1 MKTSTRK
8 NLKEFI
14 ENNRGGGRFP
24 KGFTIEMFESMTDAQ
39 QASVIGSI
47 SYRLKVSIGV
57 GMKYA
62 VLTKA
67 YFPKDGQ
74 FKFSRT
80 VWERLIKIRDREA
93 GITNLDDPTKTTIQ
107 WSEVNDT
114 MKENF
119 KKWVDVYGKN
129 YDKNF
134 NGELFDKLSDDIKLK
149 FFYVMA
155 KKFKWVRGQEVL
167 NWRITAETMISKVK
181 KLEINNEIQEAIIN
195 VVPVSSEDTPETV
208 DDTPDDV
215 KNQKRIELLK
225 AACRRAKTA
234 EKYKEVLENPLFNR
248 DMLDIIL
255 KRFEKG
261 TAFESRYSGHAKEVI
276 DMVSTHPLTTTDDLV
291 RIRKMK
297 SKNSWNNNSS
307 VAYASS
313 SLNSAL
319 ADKPDAPKDA
329 IMQMVKLAQFDIKIK
344 ALKRTDLT
352 QEDKDVI
359 IDYTIR
365 LHGHMPDQ
373 VKEIFK
379 AAGEENLLN
388 DPKVKKQIIDVLE
401 KKYTKAPGWNTKPTG
416 MAFLETVDEYGWLDD
431 LPEKTKLVMG
441 GVISTAYN
449 KNILSK
455 ERIKKIIG
463 SLKGDASFFLIQ
475 LYQETN
481 DADFLPKETQDV
493 FLF

>member
-234 EKYKEVLENPLFNR
+234 EKYKVVLENPLFNR
-248 DMLDIIL
+248 DMLKIIL
-255 KRFEKG
+255 KRFEKE
-261 TAFESRYSGHAKEVI
+261 TAFESRYSDHAKEVI
-276 DMVSTHPLTTTDDLV
+276 RMIAAHPLVTTDDLV
-291 RIRKMK
+291 EIRKMR
-297 SKNSWNNNSS
+297 SKNKNAPNASPL
-307 VAYASS
+307 YSS
-313 SLNSAL
+313 SYLNSEL
-319 ADKPDAPKDA
+319 ANKEDAPKDV

-379 AAGEENLLN
+379 AAGKENLLD

-401 KKYTKAPGWNTKPTG
+401 KKYTKAPNWNTKPTG

-449 KNILSK
+449 KKILSK
-455 ERIKKIIG
+455 ERIKKIIS

-475 LYQETN
+475 LYQETK
-481 DADFLPKETQDV
+481 DEDFLPKETQDI